1 MRCPLLPAVA
11 LAWLALGSG
20 PARAAE
26 PPPLTVF
33 AAADLV
39 SALKEIV
46 PRFEKALGV
55 RVTLVLGS
63 TGQLAQQ
70 IEHGG
75 PADVFFAADQAFVDR
90 LVAERVLLGE
100 TRALYAQG
108 RIVLATARAIGW
120 KLTELRDLTGPNVR
134 HVAIANPAHAPY
146 GKAAEEALRKAG
158 VWDAVRPKLVYGEN
172 IRHTLQFLQT
182 GVAEAGMVAL
192 SVANVPE
199 IDWVPI
205 DPRLHAP
212 LNQATAVVRPSPR
225 PELGLAFIQF
235 VNGPEGRPTMKRYG
249 FLLSGAACVGSI
261 ALVIKSAQAGFET
274 VARQLE
280 QAARTLGRSEW
291 SVFWSVTLPLAWR
304 SVLAGAVLAFCR
316 ALGEFGITLM
326 VAGNIPGR
334 TQTLPLAIYDRVQA
348 AQMGEANALA
358 LIAVAVVVVLLFG
371 LSRLARLRY

>member
-39 SALKEIV
+39 FALKEIV
-46 PRFEKALGV
+46 PRFEEALGV

-158 VWDAVRPKLVYGEN
+158 VWDAVRLKLVYGEN

-182 GVAEAGMVAL
+182 GAAEAGIGIVGR
-192 SVANVPE
+192 E
-199 IDWVPI
+199 R
-205 DPRLHAP
+205 PRDRLGADRPAP
-212 LNQATAVVRPSPR
+212 
-225 PELGLAFIQF
+225 
-235 VNGPEGRPTMKRYG
+235 
-249 FLLSGAACVGSI
+249 
-261 ALVIKSAQAGFET
+261 
-274 VARQLE
+274 AR
-280 QAARTLGRSEW
+280 
-291 SVFWSVTLPLAWR
+291 
-304 SVLAGAVLAFCR
+304 
-316 ALGEFGITLM
+316 
-326 VAGNIPGR
+326 
-334 TQTLPLAIYDRVQA
+334 A
-348 AQMGEANALA
+348 AQ
-358 LIAVAVVVVLLFG
+358 
-371 LSRLARLRY
+371 